1 MEYTPT
7 IGLEI
12 HVELKTKTKMFCDCP
27 NDPDEKHPNIN
38 ICPVC
43 LGYPGTL
50 PVANSLAIEYVLK
63 AGFALGCVNSKI
75 SKFDRKN
82 YFYPD
87 LPKGYQI
94 SQYDM
99 PLCQNGKINI
109 GKNEVRIRRIHLEED
124 TGRLLHAPDE
134 KSSLID
140 FNRAGVPLM
149 ELVTEPDMHS
159 AKEVK
164 DFAQELQLIFRY
176 IGVSDADMEKGQ
188 MRCEANISISPQSQV
203 LSSESQKLGTKV
215 EIKNLN
221 SFKALERGIE
231 YEINRQTKLLRD
243 GKKVTQET
251 RGWDEN
257 SQKTFSQRMKESA
270 HDYRYFPEPD
280 LPPLNLFDKN
290 YFDLEKIKASL
301 PELPQQKRERFAREF
316 GLDEKSIE
324 FFVQNKDFGDYLEQT
339 VSEIEAEMQERSCI
353 IKIASNYLISDV
365 AGILKEK
372 MLPIKELLMKP
383 EDFAELI
390 YLILKGDI
398 SSKIA
403 KQVLLEMISTGEDPS
418 HIVDRL
424 DIKQMNSEE
433 DLIKFIDEVIKENPQ
448 PAEDFKNGKEAALQF
463 LIGQIMAK
471 TKGRANP
478 VKLKELLNKKYEH

>member
-27 NDPDEKHPNIN
+27 NDPDEKHPNVN

-50 PVANSLAIEYVLK
+50 PVANKLAIEYVLK
-63 AGFALGCVNSKI
+63 TGFALECENPRI

-99 PLCQNGKINI
+99 PLCQNGKINM
-109 GKNEVRIRRIHLEED
+109 GANEVRIRRIHLEED
-124 TGRLLHAPDE
+124 TGKLLHTPDG

-159 AKEVK
+159 AREVK

-176 IGVSDADMEKGQ
+176 IGVSDANMEKGQ
-188 MRCEANISISPQSQV
+188 MRCEANISIGKV
-203 LSSESQKLGTKV
+203 LEDGSIELGTKV

-221 SFKALERGIE
+221 SFKTVEKGVE
-231 YEINRQTKLLRD
+231 YEIIRQSKVLEE
-243 GKKVTQET
+243 GKEVAQET
-251 RGWDEN
+251 RGWDEKD
-257 SQKTFSQRMKESA
+257 QKTFSQRMKESA

-280 LPPLNLFDKN
+280 LPSLDLSDKN
-290 YFDLEKIKASL
+290 YFDLGKIKASL
-301 PELPQQKRERFAREF
+301 PELPAQKRVRLAQEF
-316 GLDEKSIE
+316 GLGEKSVE
-324 FFVQNKDFGDYLEQT
+324 FFAQNKDFSDYLEQAI
-339 VSEIEAEMQERSCI
+339 SEIETETQERFAA

-390 YLILKGDI
+390 HLILKDEI

-424 DIKQMNSEE
+424 GIEQMDNEE
-433 DLIKFIDEVIKENPQ
+433 DLIKFIEEAIKENPQ
-448 PAEDFKNGKEAALQF
+448 PVEDFKNGREAALQF

-478 VKLKELLNKKYEH
+478 AKLKDLLNKKIYSQN